1 MSKNAYFFPHDC
13 NARNDARLVAVRM
26 RHGAE
31 GYGTYFMI
39 LERLGESS
47 EYMSVADYN
56 VIAFDLRVSASLV
69 KSIVEDFGLF
79 SFTEDGK
86 FYSDSFLRRMR
97 PLDNMREQRQMAGA
111 KSAAKRWGN
120 QQVPQGKVTVVERS
134 LQEGVTVVT
143 EKSNKGEYSKEE
155 KEKKEKETTP
165 HPPQGG
171 VQPAA
176 ACPSS
181 SPTAPS
187 TTGNDQYPAGKAP
200 RASPSFR
207 PPTIDQ
213 IAEYCK
219 SRGNGVD
226 AATFRDFYEAKG
238 WMVGKNKMKD
248 WQAAVRTW
256 EKRTSQ
262 PSQPSQP
269 TTPRTPLEL

>member
-56 VIAFDLRVSASLV
+56 IIAFDLRVSANLV

-79 SFTEDGK
+79 SFTEDRR
-86 FYSDSFLRRMR
+86 FYSASFIERMK
-97 PLDNMREQRQMAGA
+97 PLDNMREQRQAAGA
-111 KSAAKRWGN
+111 RSAAKRWGN
-120 QQVPQGKVTVVERS
+120 ERGSQEKVTTVKRS
-134 LQEGVTVVT
+134 LPESVTVVT

-176 ACPSS
+176 AGSS
-181 SPTAPS
+181 LPTDPP
-187 TTGNDQYPAGKAP
+187 TCENDQHPGGRSS
-200 RASPSFR
+200 RASPPFR

-213 IAEYCK
+213 IAEYCQA
-219 SRGNGVD
+219 RGNGVD
-226 AATFRDFYEAKG
+226 AATFRDFYQAKG
-238 WMVGKNKMKD
+238 WMVGRNKMKD

-256 EKRTSQ
+256 EKKTPQ
-262 PSQPSQP
+262 PQEPSS
-269 TTPRTPLEL
+269 RKPLEL